1 MTALDGPARLPGMQD
16 VARLAGVSHQTVS
29 RVLNAHP
36 NVRPETKT
44 RVLQAISELGYRRN
58 TAARALVTRRSET
71 IGVVTINTALFGPTS
86 TLLSVEA
93 AARQAGYFVSV
104 ASLSIAD
111 AAHMTRTLE
120 HFMAQAVEG
129 VVVIAP
135 QVSVAK
141 AAELIG
147 AVVPVVLV
155 ASDVPKSAGY
165 QSVSVDQ
172 QGGARLA
179 VGHLIDLGHRD
190 IAHLA
195 GPIEFYDGRARVR
208 GWRHEMKVAG
218 LPVREPLVGDWS
230 PDSGYELGR
239 QLIKR
244 GVPDAVFAANDQ
256 MALGLMQALGE
267 AGLSVPEDL
276 SIVGF
281 DDIEGSA
288 FFRPPLSTVRQDF
301 AGLGRLCMTTM
312 IAALEGRPAAK
323 AVPIPAQLVV
333 RASTASRS
341 RAGDTGTSTEAPI
354 KKPR

>member
-1 MTALDGPARLPGMQD
+1 MTAVDGPARLPGMQD

-36 NVRPETKT
+36 NVRPETKE
-44 RVLQAISELGYRRN
+44 RVLLAIAELGYRRN

-71 IGVVTINTALFGPTS
+71 IGVVTLNTALFGPTS

-111 AAHMTRTLE
+111 AAHMTPTLE
-120 HFMAQAVEG
+120 HFMSQAVEG

-141 AAELIG
+141 AAEVFG
-147 AVVPVVLV
+147 AAVPVVLV
-155 ASDVPKSAGY
+155 ASDVPKSPGY

-172 QGGARLA
+172 QGGARMA
-179 VGHLIDLGHRD
+179 VKHLIELGHRD

-195 GPIEFYDGRARVR
+195 GPIEFYDGRARIR
-208 GWRHEMKVAG
+208 GWRLQMKAAG

-230 PDSGYELGR
+230 PDSGYDLGR
-239 QLIKR
+239 QMIK
-244 GVPDAVFAANDQ
+244 GGAPHAVFAANDQ

-267 AGLSVPEDL
+267 AGLSVPQDV

-288 FFRPPLSTVRQDF
+288 FFRPPLTTVRQDF
-301 AGLGRLCMTTM
+301 NALGQMCMTTLM
-312 IAALEGRPAAK
+312 DALGGRK
-323 AVPIPAQLVV
+323 AGRVAPIVPQLIV
-333 RASTASRS
+333 RDSTAP
-341 RAGDTGTSTEAPI
+341 TGTHSRPSG
-354 KKPR
+354 R